1 MESGRGRVYST
12 IRLAMFRDLCIVGVV
27 VGFGRYMCCDVD
39 VDTIYFGDD
48 ALLEEVG
55 RNSQT

>member
-55 RNSQT
+55 R